1 MLCAFQHAPQIMFP
15 HITYAKKLNSCL
27 MYQYLFNVVCL
38 SLYGGAGG
46 VVCGGVAG
54 AGGLLLPR
62 PRLLRRG
69 EPPDGHLPP
78 THLPLQEEQ

>member
-1 MLCAFQHAPQIMFP
+1 MFRVTVIML
-15 HITYAKKLNSCL
+15 
-27 MYQYLFNVVCL
+27 LFNVVCL

-78 THLPLQEEQ
+78 PHLPLQEEQQGHTPSILHTEYG